1 MAIEPV
7 YILNQPRQSEIVGLK
22 AHVDLWTNVN
32 ISKRVETSDHP
43 RERDTSFVDH
53 AVESPLRISMSGFVS
68 DVLTAGKRPVTHGRL
83 VSAVEAL
90 EAIIEAKA
98 PVDVVTIHGT
108 YRDMLPSSLDRRE
121 GPGSGY
127 SVEFD
132 MSFKHIPFY
141 DAERGE
147 VATGYVDT
155 RGRVDPVDGP
165 DTSGPRRKQII
176 QLRNVVHQTFSMSLT
191 ASLGPLNF
199 AVKWNNGIGE
209 WGLEISRGA
218 GDYVFVSP
226 PWLRIG
232 EVGRLMTVG
241 GEAAGSLVV
250 EPIRGDLIT
259 ESPPAPSVNQDS
271 PWGYSHQLFFQ
282 AA

>member
-7 YILNQPRQSEIVGLK
+7 YVLNQARQAEIVGLK
-22 AHVDLWTNVN
+22 AHVDLWPDVQV
-32 ISKRVETSDHP
+32 SQRVETSDHP

-53 AVESPLRISMSGFVS
+53 AVESPLTMSMSGFVS
-68 DVLTAGKRPVTHGRL
+68 DVLTAGKRPVTRGRL

-90 EAIIEAKA
+90 EAMLHSKA

-108 YRDMLPSSLDRRE
+108 YRDMLVTGLTRRE
-121 GPGSGY
+121 RPGSGY
-127 SVEFD
+127 SLEFD
-132 MSFKHIPFY
+132 MTLKQIRFI

-147 VATGYVDT
+147 VATGYVDE
-155 RGRVDPVDGP
+155 RGRVDPIDGP
-165 DTSGPRRKQII
+165 DLTGPRKSII
-176 QLRNVVHQTFSMSLT
+176 SLRNVVHQSFSMNLA
-191 ASLGPLNF
+191 ASLGPLGF
-199 AVKWNNGIGE
+199 VVKWNSTIGQ
-209 WGLEISRGA
+209 WGLEVSRGS

-241 GEAAGSLVV
+241 GETAGSLVV
-250 EPIRGDLIT
+250 EPIRTDNIM
-259 ESPPAPSVNQDS
+259 ESPPAPSVNGDL